1 MAAKVQI
8 KDRVQ
13 WLYIYDDKGTIQCN
27 HMENCRIDT
36 EFHPPVVTYGE
47 AGKGDPKINFKQN
60 RNLQRAYKS

>member
-36 EFHPPVVTYGE
+36 EFHPPVVTYCWE
-47 AGKGDPKINFKQN
+47 RRP
-60 RNLQRAYKS
+60 